1 MKKPKR
7 HRSGFFHF
15 ERRRHSRLAQAKL
28 SWSEGLITF
37 EVI

>member
-15 ERRRHSRLAQAKL
+15 ERRWHPRLAQAKL
-28 SWSEGLITF
+28 SWNEGLITF